1 MKQYILNIKGMGSQ
15 HCVGVVTKIISD
27 FDGASIDAIEIG
39 KATITLDETK
49 VSKQTLVDAIERMG
63 YKIEQ

>member
-15 HCVGVVTKIISD
+15 HCVTVVTKIISA

-39 KATITLDETK
+39 KATITLNETK
-49 VSKQTLVDAIERMG
+49 ASKQTVVDAIERMG

>member
-15 HCVGVVTKIISD
+15 HCVTVVTKIISG

-39 KATITLDETK
+39 TATITLDQIK
-49 VSKQTLVDAIERMG
+49 VSKQILVDAIERMG

>member
-1 MKQYILNIKGMGSQ
+1 MKQYILTIKGMGSQ
-15 HCVGVVTKIISD
+15 HCVGVVTKIISG

-39 KATITLDETK
+39 TATITLDETK
-49 VSKQTLVDAIERMG
+49 VSRQTLVDAIERMG